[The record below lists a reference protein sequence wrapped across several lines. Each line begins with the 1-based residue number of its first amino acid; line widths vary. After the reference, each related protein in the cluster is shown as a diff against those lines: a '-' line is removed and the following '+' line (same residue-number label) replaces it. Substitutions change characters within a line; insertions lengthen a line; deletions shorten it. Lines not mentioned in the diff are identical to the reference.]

1 MEVLMSKQ
9 YQQRYVKEREKQL
22 QGTNKSEN
30 CSNSTSNDSNLSDC
44 SNTTQKQAT
53 KNNTNK

>member
-1 MEVLMSKQ
+1 MSKQ